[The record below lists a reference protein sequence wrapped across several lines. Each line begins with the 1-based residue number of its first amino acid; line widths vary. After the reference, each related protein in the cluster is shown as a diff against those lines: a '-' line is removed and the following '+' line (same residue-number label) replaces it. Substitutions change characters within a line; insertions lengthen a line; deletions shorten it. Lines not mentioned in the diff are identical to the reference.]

1 MTTVLLVDDEKLIQ
15 RSLEKTLLR
24 AGFDVLTASDCA
36 AGRDVFSQNADA
48 VDIAVLDL
56 NMPGFDGMPKNDAGF
71 DLLEELKK
79 KKADLPVII
88 LTAYDEVNK
97 AKDAVSKGANA
108 FFVKGREQ
116 GLVELVQKILSAKTN
131 RQTAKLLKKK
141 RGTYDKRYSTTCQID
156 ESRRACRP

>member
-1 MTTVLLVDDEKLIQ
+1 MTTTVLLVDDEKLIQ

-24 AGFDVLTASDCA
+24 AGFDVLTASDCE
-36 AGRDVFSQNADA
+36 AGRNVFSQNVDT

-56 NMPGFDGMPKNDAGF
+56 NMPGFDGVPKNDAGF

-97 AKDAVSKGANA
+97 AKDAASKGANA

-116 GLVELVQKILSAKTN
+116 GLVELVRKILGPNS
-131 RQTAKLLKKK
+131 
-141 RGTYDKRYSTTCQID
+141 
-156 ESRRACRP
+156 

>member
-24 AGFDVLTASDCA
+24 AGFDVLTAPDCKT
-36 AGRDVFSQNADA
+36 GSQVFSQNAGS

-56 NMPGFDGMPKNDAGF
+56 NMPGFEGVPKNDAGL
-71 DLLEELKK
+71 DLLANLKAQ
-79 KKADLPVII
+79 KADLPVVI

-97 AKDAVSKGANA
+97 AKDAVSKGASA

-116 GLVELVQKILSAKTN
+116 GLVELIQKILSGK
-131 RQTAKLLKKK
+131 
-141 RGTYDKRYSTTCQID
+141 
-156 ESRRACRP
+156 

>member
-24 AGFDVLTASDCA
+24 AGFEVLTAPDCRTGSDIFSRN
-36 AGRDVFSQNADA
+36 AGA

-56 NMPGFDGMPKNDAGF
+56 NMPGFDGTPKNDAGF
-71 DLLEELKK
+71 DLLMELKK
-79 KKADLPVII
+79 MKAGLPVVI

-97 AKDAVSKGANA
+97 AKDAVLKGASA

-116 GLVELVQKILSAKTN
+116 GLVELIQKILDS
-131 RQTAKLLKKK
+131 
-141 RGTYDKRYSTTCQID
+141 
-156 ESRRACRP
+156 